1 MKKPRQPLPPT
12 PIARRPDGSA
22 NDESCTICGDEK
34 MWVVIQG
41 GKNCGYCGNQ
51 INLCQRCYY
60 RMRRECYDIPCP
72 QMAEV
77 KE

>member
-1 MKKPRQPLPPT
+1 
-12 PIARRPDGSA
+12 
-22 NDESCTICGDEK
+22 